1 MACDIC
7 LRDVHTKDLAFLC
20 PVDARNQLYTPRL
33 ALAHLYLE
41 NDSLKSQVTDTLPT
55 PPERTIAV
63 EEDTSRIL
71 AAAQKLRSEIAAARA
86 EVRERRAA
94 LEKKREQLAE
104 AREKVEGERRRQKVR
119 DEVERKTSIRRLQW
133 AQAAEEMARH
143 RAFLCNEAARLYGVK
158 KGKGSG
164 GKYVYYLARLPVV
177 ELTNMNGKL
186 PLFHEYSIGDTD
198 KQPALTPEVISTSL
212 AHVCHIL
219 VIASHY
225 LAIRLPAEIILPH
238 RDHPRPAIF
247 NLASSWQPRSTA
259 KSRGST
265 SASTRS
271 PSSISLS
278 GTGQSPSQQNGGDL
292 SRPRPLF
299 IDKPLTQ
306 LAKDDSVGYAFFLE
320 GVTLLAY
327 NVAWLCCTQGVSI
340 GEKTSFEDI
349 CQMGRNIYNLL
360 IARQSL
366 PTPSPATTTADD
378 GSDTQKQQLQQ
389 QGGEKTGALGR
400 YSHGSTYYS
409 LTSSEGSELVRGF
422 KLPSP
427 MKLVDKLRKKL
438 MGDAPDWEVLDDDA
452 WRVEGEDGNAQQ
464 QNGKET
470 AKGSPRAEYQGWM
483 RVKSR

>member
-20 PVDARNQLYTPRL
+20 PVDARNQLYAPRL
-33 ALAHLYLE
+33 ALAHLLL
-41 NDSLKSQVTDTLPT
+41 DGDTLKAQVTDISPLPS
-55 PPERTIAV
+55 ERTTTV
-63 EEDTSRIL
+63 QDDTTRIL
-71 AAAQKLRSEIAAARA
+71 ASAEKLRSDIQAAR
-86 EVRERRAA
+86 EEIRQRRAA
-94 LEKKREQLAE
+94 LERKREQLGE
-104 AREKVEGERRRQKVR
+104 VREKVVGERRRQKVR
-119 DEVERKTSIRRLQW
+119 DEVERKTSVRRLQW

-177 ELTNMNGKL
+177 ELTNMN
-186 PLFHEYSIGDTD
+186 T
-198 KQPALTPEVISTSL
+198 LTPEVISTSL
-212 AHVCHIL
+212 AHICHIL
-219 VIASHY
+219 VIATHY

-247 NLASSWQPRSTA
+247 NLASSWQPRSTT
-259 KSRGST
+259 KSRSGT
-265 SASTRS
+265 SSRS
-271 PSSISLS
+271 PSGISLS
-278 GTGQSPSQQNGGDL
+278 GAGQSPSQLGGGDI

-306 LAKDDSVGYAFFLE
+306 LAKEDSAGYAFFLE

-340 GEKTSFEDI
+340 GDKTNFEDV
-349 CQMGRNIYNLL
+349 CQMGRNLYNLL
-360 IARQSL
+360 ISRQSL
-366 PTPSPATTTADD
+366 PTPQPAPATTTT
-378 GSDTQKQQLQQ
+378 GPDTQKQQQS
-389 QGGEKTGALGR
+389 GPDATSALGR

-409 LTSSEGSELVRGF
+409 LISAEGTELIRGF

-427 MKLVDKLRKKL
+427 MKLVDKLRRKL

-452 WRVEGEDGNAQQ
+452 WRIEGEEGNGPSAHKNGRDG
-464 QNGKET
+464 GKGDT
-470 AKGSPRAEYQGWM
+470 RTEYQGWM